1 MGLVYTE
8 ITLKNAVD
16 AGNAHRGTISEKE
29 IRAVTVQALVDTG
42 SGTLGITEEVR
53 EKLGLDIQGL
63 RSAELAD
70 GGRQVCRLTEPV
82 DIHWKN
88 RLCTCRALVI
98 PGAREVLL
106 GAIPLEDMDLTV
118 HPAGNDLTG
127 AHGDEIVCMLK

>member
-8 ITLKNAVD
+8 ITLKNAADVV
-16 AGNAHRGTISEKE
+16 NVQRGIISEKE

-53 EKLGLDIQGL
+53 EKLGLTVQGL

-82 DIHWKN
+82 NIHWKD
-88 RLCTCRALVI
+88 RVCACMALVI